1 MCTCSLRQVLE
12 SYASSSYGDAT
23 FTQWALLMLRTAEP
37 EPIRLAAWASLEDIA
52 ARLAIR
58 APGTGT
64 LTLTLT
70 LSLTLTVTLTLTLTL
85 TPTLTTTLTRTGAA
99 LEAWRAPATSARAS
113 PKVLQAFERALLEG
127 RLARA
132 DHFLYRLALHHL
144 SAAAFASPPLLHR
157 LLASLPAA
165 VALDLCC
172 CTDLDAPATLPSRA
186 ATPPAVPE
194 ARRPLLRQLA
204 EEEKDALAL
213 PPALVAAFGLGTVV

>member
-23 FTQWALLMLRTAEP
+23 FTQWVLLMLRTTEP

-85 TPTLTTTLTRTGAA
+85 TLTVTRTRTLTSSCTSGRTR
-99 LEAWRAPATSARAS
+99 AR
-113 PKVLQAFERALLEG
+113 
-127 RLARA
+127 
-132 DHFLYRLALHHL
+132 
-144 SAAAFASPPLLHR
+144 
-157 LLASLPAA
+157 
-165 VALDLCC
+165 
-172 CTDLDAPATLPSRA
+172 
-186 ATPPAVPE
+186 
-194 ARRPLLRQLA
+194 
-204 EEEKDALAL
+204 
-213 PPALVAAFGLGTVV
+213 

>member
-23 FTQWALLMLRTAEP
+23 FTQWVLLMLRTTEP

-85 TPTLTTTLTRTGAA
+85 ALPLTQG
-99 LEAWRAPATSARAS
+99 ARAHAR
-113 PKVLQAFERALLEG
+113 PARWRTRAA
-127 RLARA
+127 ARA
-132 DHFLYRLALHHL
+132 RG
-144 SAAAFASPPLLHR
+144 P
-157 LLASLPAA
+157 
-165 VALDLCC
+165 
-172 CTDLDAPATLPSRA
+172 
-186 ATPPAVPE
+186 
-194 ARRPLLRQLA
+194 Q
-204 EEEKDALAL
+204 
-213 PPALVAAFGLGTVV
+213 G

>member
-1 MCTCSLRQVLE
+1 VSTCSLRQVLE

-23 FTQWALLMLRTAEP
+23 FTQWVLLMLRTAEP
-37 EPIRLAAWASLEDIA
+37 EPIRLAAWASLEDIG
-52 ARLAIR
+52 ARLALR
-58 APGTGT
+58 APGGGT
-64 LTLTLT
+64 
-70 LSLTLTVTLTLTLTL
+70 
-85 TPTLTTTLTRTGAA
+85 A
-99 LEAWRAPATSARAS
+99 LEAWRAPATLARAS
-113 PKVLQAFERALLEG
+113 PKLLQALERSLLEG
-127 RLARA
+127 QLARV

-186 ATPPAVPE
+186 ATPPAVPG

-204 EEEKDALAL
+204 EEEKGALAL
-213 PPALVAAFGLGTVV
+213 PPALVAALGLGTVV